1 MHNRFKEFATP
12 RRRKGFGRLSR
23 REVSLELRHE
33 KIQAAR
39 ILQRYRD
46 RCRGTRS
53 TWEPPGTWREETRS
67 DRRRPSMRRNVVSD
81 DRSPRS
87 SRGCCE
93 KSCGSRRKGGK
104 REREERSRRG
114 LAWPAAGAAEFASG
128 RRGRASLRQ
137 ARQSGRQVCTDARR
151 PS

>member
-81 DRSPRS
+81 DR
-87 SRGCCE
+87 
-93 KSCGSRRKGGK
+93 
-104 REREERSRRG
+104 
-114 LAWPAAGAAEFASG
+114 
-128 RRGRASLRQ
+128 RGRAEAAAKKAV
-137 ARQSGRQVCTDARR
+137 AREEKEERGNERR
-151 PS
+151 GVAEG